1 MEYIRRVFVLP
12 CIPALLISILLAGCS
27 LKPGPQGRTPSL
39 GLSGYPGEKIK
50 SPNTGRLEAQP
61 HLKNI
66 WQRVISLYQLE
77 TFQHSRIESEIQV
90 YLKNPGYLMRTQSRA
105 EPYLHYIVEQVEKNG
120 LPGELALLPV
130 IESAFRPYAY
140 SRASA
145 SGLWQFIP
153 STGRTYGLKQNW
165 WYDGRRDIH
174 KATRAALQHL
184 KDLGEAF
191 DQDWLLAVAAYN
203 CGKGRVEAAIRKN
216 KQRGRPTDFWS
227 LRLPRETRSYVPRLL
242 ALTQLIAN
250 AGKYDITLKPIADR
264 PYFQQIP
271 LEVQIDFKQA
281 AGMAGVSL
289 EDFYRLNPGFN
300 QWASD
305 PEGPYALLVPIQNA
319 DEFVNQLGQIAEKD
333 KTSWY
338 RHKVKHRESIEEI
351 AANYNTSAFNILKA
365 NKLTGKSLIT
375 GDQLI
380 IPISGQQLSRN
391 RYLPNPYLPER
402 IKAELGMPGTKVVYR
417 IRRGDTL
424 SGIGQRYRI
433 RAKSIANWNGIRVN
447 SMIRSGQRLILWPKG
462 KTRVARTAIPSS
474 AKSYTVRKGDSLYTI
489 AHQFKV
495 SMADLKK
502 WNRPTLGKYLMP
514 GQKLILL
521 PKAKTR
527 IARTIRPSSSKS
539 YTVRKG
545 DSLYTIAHQLKVS
558 MADLKKWNVLILG
571 KYLMPG
577 QKLAVHAR

>member
-1 MEYIRRVFVLP
+1 VEYIRRVFVLP
-12 CIPALLISILLAGCS
+12 CIPALLISILLTGCS
-27 LKPGPQGRTPSL
+27 LKPGPQGRIPSL
-39 GLSGYPGEKIK
+39 GLSGHPGEKVK
-50 SPNTGRLEAQP
+50 PPGTDGSEAQP
-61 HLKNI
+61 RLENL

-77 TFQHSRIESEIQV
+77 AVQHSRIEREIQV
-90 YLKNPGYLMRTQSRA
+90 YLRNPDYLIRTQSRA

-153 STGRTYGLKQNW
+153 STGRKYGLKQNW
-165 WYDGRRDIH
+165 WYDGRRDVH

-184 KDLGEAF
+184 QDLEKVF
-191 DQDWLLAVAAYN
+191 DHDWLLAVAAYN

-242 ALTQLIAN
+242 ALSHLIAN
-250 AGKYDITLKPIADR
+250 ARKYDITIKPIADR
-264 PYFQQIP
+264 PYFRQIS
-271 LEVQIDFKQA
+271 LEAQIDFKQA
-281 AGMAGVSL
+281 AGMAGISL

-305 PEGPYALLVPIQNA
+305 PEGPYALLVPVQKA
-319 DEFVNQLGQIAEKD
+319 DDFVNQLEQIAEKD

-338 RHKVKHRESIEEI
+338 RHKVKRQESIEQI
-351 AANYNTSAFNILKA
+351 AAKYNTSAFNILKA
-365 NKLTGKSLIT
+365 NKLVGKSLIT
-375 GDQLI
+375 GDRLI
-380 IPISGQQLSRN
+380 IPVSGQKLSRN
-391 RYLPNPYLPER
+391 HYSPNPYLPER
-402 IKAELGMPGTKVVYR
+402 IKAELGMPGTKIIYR

-433 RAKSIANWNGIRVN
+433 RAKSIANWNSIRVN
-447 SMIRSGQRLILWPKG
+447 SMIRPGQRLILWPKEKAG
-462 KTRVARTAIPSS
+462 VARTAIPSS

-495 SMADLKK
+495 SMANLKK
-502 WNRPTLGKYLMP
+502 WNRP
-514 GQKLILL
+514 
-521 PKAKTR
+521 
-527 IARTIRPSSSKS
+527 
-539 YTVRKG
+539 
-545 DSLYTIAHQLKVS
+545 
-558 MADLKKWNVLILG
+558 ILG

-577 QKLAVHAR
+577 QKLAVQAR